1 MARDRAEN
9 TRATSILGHQH
20 DSSQSVMCHTVESY
34 INSAR
39 TTAAALACSSPS
51 NLMCCTSHNSMVSQ
65 QYNQPDDTSPDKKR
79 IARARVARSCCQYMD
94 HTVA

>member
-1 MARDRAEN
+1 
-9 TRATSILGHQH
+9 
-20 DSSQSVMCHTVESY
+20 
-34 INSAR
+34 
-39 TTAAALACSSPS
+39 
-51 NLMCCTSHNSMVSQ
+51 MVSQ